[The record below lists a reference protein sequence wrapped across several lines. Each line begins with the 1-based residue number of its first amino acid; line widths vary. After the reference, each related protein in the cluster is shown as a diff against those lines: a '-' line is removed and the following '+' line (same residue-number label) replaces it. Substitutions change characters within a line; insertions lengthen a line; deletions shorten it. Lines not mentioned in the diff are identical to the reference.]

1 MKLKINRASL
11 ITMMEFEA
19 KHDVRYFLNGMC
31 FRPDGKVAATDGH
44 TLAISKHDNEITA
57 PVIVK
62 VHKLPTRRFHHA
74 EIDTESKIATLMTEE
89 GLRVGLAM
97 CDVIDG
103 TYPDVDK
110 VIPKTVEAVE
120 KIQFNAGYLARIEKC
135 AKLINPKFQGVTMT
149 FDSPIRAAKFE
160 ICGIDDEITIIIMPM
175 RF

>member
-1 MKLKINRASL
+1 ML
-11 ITMMEFEA
+11 EFQA
-19 KHDVRYFLNGMC
+19 KKDVRYYLEGMC

-44 TLAISKHDNEITA
+44 TLAVSNHDNEITH

-62 VHKLPTRRFHHA
+62 VHKLPSRCFHHA
-74 EIDTESKIATLMTEE
+74 EIDTETKIVTLMDKN
-89 GLRVGLAM
+89 GVRVGVAM

-103 TYPDVDK
+103 AFPDVDK
-110 VIPKTVEAVE
+110 VIPKSTEAVE

-160 ICGIDDEITIIIMPM
+160 INGIDDQITIIIMPM